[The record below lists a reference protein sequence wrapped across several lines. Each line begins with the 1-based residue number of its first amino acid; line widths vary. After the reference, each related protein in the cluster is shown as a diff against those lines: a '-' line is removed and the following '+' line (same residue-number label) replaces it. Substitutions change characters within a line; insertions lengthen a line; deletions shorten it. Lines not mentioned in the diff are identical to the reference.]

1 MISLEHP
8 FAGRSIIL
16 QIASRS
22 PQSGKE
28 NPPHRGALR
37 PPSLRGTLPD
47 MPIRTLL
54 IKDSPP
60 FRSPVFSLLL
70 FTLSGAGF
78 GLLFGRRGLAIPDFW
93 IIFLLLLPFFLLR
106 PSGRL
111 RGFFEGMAFG
121 LAANIL
127 GIRWL
132 LVTMQDYGHLSL
144 LLAFGGLLL
153 FSLYLSLFPA
163 FFRWGT
169 LVLSLWEKNGGG
181 LSLRAVLLAPALWIL
196 SEAGRTEILTGFPWN
211 PLGSLLFGHPALE
224 LPARIL
230 GTTGLSFLIVTG
242 SVLLALFWEGTA
254 RFLKSGDKKRVF
266 AGRITLLATFFL
278 LWPLAG
284 HRLERIA
291 GKGPVDLLPVALV
304 QGNIPPDQ
312 KWSAD
317 HLKAD
322 LAIYR
327 NLSQRGIAQGAR
339 LLLWPETALPIF
351 YTSAHPVLSR
361 DLSTLLSPHTFLVTG
376 SIGETPDPSQP
387 MGIAFTNAAVLFGPD
402 GKVRSDYIKQHLVPF
417 GEFLPLPEI
426 FGWLRPLIGV
436 AGDMARGDHPGLF
449 PLPNGLSLSPLICYE
464 ALYPSLVRKNLGPS
478 QILGVISDDAWFG
491 DTSAPYQLFRES
503 AMRALENGV
512 PMLRAANT
520 GLSGAVLPDGT
531 ISLRGPLF
539 EEALLEGKIPV
550 PRPDPK
556 ERTFYRQHGEWLLK
570 LSLLGLLFFG
580 AIGPLREGKKS
591 GPPEDGPPFR

>member
-1 MISLEHP
+1 
-8 FAGRSIIL
+8 
-16 QIASRS
+16 
-22 PQSGKE
+22 
-28 NPPHRGALR
+28 
-37 PPSLRGTLPD
+37 

-60 FRSPVFSLLL
+60 FRSPVFSFLL

-181 LSLRAVLLAPALWIL
+181 LSFRAVLLAPALWIL

-254 RFLKSGDKKRVF
+254 GFLKSGDKKRVF
-266 AGRITLLATFFL
+266 AGRVTLLATFFL

-284 HRLERIA
+284 HQLERIA

-327 NLSQRGIAQGAR
+327 NLSQRAVAQGAQ

-436 AGDMARGDHPGLF
+436 TGDMARGDHPGLF

-520 GLSGAVLPDGT
+520 GLSGVVLPDGT

-580 AIGPLREGKKS
+580 AIGPLREGEK
-591 GPPEDGPPFR
+591 GVPPEDGAPFR